1 MRASKLVQV
10 LPARIGMSTRPSRTE
25 IVIGRALAV
34 CLHPYAA
41 WRLRSTRGR
50 LLLFGA
56 YVGATYAVVLGGL
69 LLTR

>member
-1 MRASKLVQV
+1 
-10 LPARIGMSTRPSRTE
+10 MSTRPSRTE
-25 IVIGRALAV
+25 IVIGRGLAV

-41 WRLRSTRGR
+41 WRLRSTRAR

-69 LLTR
+69 LLAR